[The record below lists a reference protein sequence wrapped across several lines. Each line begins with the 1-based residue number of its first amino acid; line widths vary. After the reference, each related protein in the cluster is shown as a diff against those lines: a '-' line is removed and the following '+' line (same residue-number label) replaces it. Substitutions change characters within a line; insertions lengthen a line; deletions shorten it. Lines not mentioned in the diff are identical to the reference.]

1 MAFSHYLYYGNYGR
15 PRHKFTKSL
24 WTLSKCLNRTKRLL
38 DFIRMWQR
46 FEIFDNYASIFL
58 QHFGQR
64 SLHWTSHH
72 RLGLIGNCFS
82 VSTDVQTSMFR
93 QLQFFNS
100 FFVDKNKIE
109 AFSRT
114 LVLIQSNVKK
124 CFFSSIFS
132 YTSLSQYS
140 EDSKKDLTV
149 ELLILCKNWS
159 ILSHANNSFVPHQL
173 YSQKKLHENLDQSVW
188 VLVQLGF
195 SNFVTSWKISAG
207 PHQWWA
213 SKKYWPRYLQKILA
227 GSHRRWASKN
237 IGKNIC
243 QKKLAGSHRWRVSNW
258 PEMTVCGTIRL
269 WLFIFSAIAGGLFT
283 CGSGLDWKG
292 GEWSSAKG
300 LVAHC
305 CNLFSASIL
314 SSELPIEVFSSFG
327 TTRIICWPLFLQQ
340 EPLVLQPCG

>member
-46 FEIFDNYASIFL
+46 FEIFDNYAAIFL
-58 QHFGQR
+58 RHFVQR
-64 SLHWTSHH
+64 SLHSRPHH

-82 VSTDVQTSMFR
+82 VSIDVQKSRFR
-93 QLQFFNS
+93 QFQCFNS

-207 PHQWWA
+207 PHRWWA

-243 QKKLAGSHRWRVSNW
+243 QKNW
-258 PEMTVCGTIRL
+258 QGLIGDEFQTDRKWL
-269 WLFIFSAIAGGLFT
+269 WAVRSGYGCSFSVQLLEAYSPVEVVWTGR
-283 CGSGLDWKG
+283 

-305 CNLFSASIL
+305 CNLFSASIS

>member
-1 MAFSHYLYYGNYGR
+1 MQQFFL
-15 PRHKFTKSL
+15 RHFV
-24 WTLSKCLNRTKRLL
+24 
-38 DFIRMWQR
+38 
-46 FEIFDNYASIFL
+46 
-58 QHFGQR
+58 QR
-64 SLHWTSHH
+64 SLHSRPHH
-72 RLGLIGNCFS
+72 RLGLIGNFFS
-82 VSTDVQTSMFR
+82 VSIDVQKSRFR
-93 QLQFFNS
+93 QFQCFNS

-207 PHQWWA
+207 PHRWWA

-227 GSHRRWASKN
+227 RSHRRWASKN

-243 QKKLAGSHRWRVSNW
+243 QKNWQGLIGDEFQTDRKWLWAGR
-258 PEMTVCGTIRL
+258 
-269 WLFIFSAIAGGLFT
+269 
-283 CGSGLDWKG
+283 SGYG
-292 GEWSSAKG
+292 CS
-300 LVAHC
+300 
-305 CNLFSASIL
+305 
-314 SSELPIEVFSSFG
+314 
-327 TTRIICWPLFLQQ
+327 
-340 EPLVLQPCG
+340 

>member
-1 MAFSHYLYYGNYGR
+1 MQQFFL
-15 PRHKFTKSL
+15 RHFV
-24 WTLSKCLNRTKRLL
+24 
-38 DFIRMWQR
+38 
-46 FEIFDNYASIFL
+46 
-58 QHFGQR
+58 QR

-82 VSTDVQTSMFR
+82 VSTDVQKSRFR
-93 QLQFFNS
+93 QLQCFNS

-140 EDSKKDLTV
+140 EDSKKNLTV

-207 PHQWWA
+207 PHRWWA

-243 QKKLAGSHRWRVSNW
+243 QKNW
-258 PEMTVCGTIRL
+258 QGLIGDEFQTDRKWL
-269 WLFIFSAIAGGLFT
+269 WAVRSGYGFS
-283 CGSGLDWKG
+283 
-292 GEWSSAKG
+292 
-300 LVAHC
+300 
-305 CNLFSASIL
+305 
-314 SSELPIEVFSSFG
+314 
-327 TTRIICWPLFLQQ
+327 
-340 EPLVLQPCG
+340 